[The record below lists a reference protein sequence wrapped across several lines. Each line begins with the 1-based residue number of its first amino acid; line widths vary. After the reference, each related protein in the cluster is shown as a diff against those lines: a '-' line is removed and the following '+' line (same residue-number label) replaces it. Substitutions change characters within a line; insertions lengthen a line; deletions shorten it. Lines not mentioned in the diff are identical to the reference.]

1 MFDEETLENI
11 TMEMLQNLE
20 YECINGYEMER
31 TDFSKV
37 LLEEDLF
44 DAIERMNKEI
54 EFEQIQEVIKT
65 IRNLD
70 NNNTILNNKQFTKYL
85 LEGISVPIQ
94 EDGETKYKTIKI
106 IDFENIQNN
115 IFKAIS
121 QYTIIEHS
129 EKRPDIIIF
138 INGMPLVVVEL
149 KSTVREDVRLIDD
162 IIN

>member
-44 DAIERMNKEI
+44 DAIERMNKGI

-115 IFKAIS
+115 IFKAIN

-149 KSTVREDVRLIDD
+149 KSTVREDVKLIDGY
-162 IIN
+162 N